1 MSRDSAPVTN
11 GKRTRQRVFSI
22 TGSEMACLHRGQNF
36 GNLGALDL
44 SHEEWGR
51 FSQCV
56 NMGHMAFLHN
66 IPEDADISK
75 TRLPVTSFLATM

>member
-1 MSRDSAPVTN
+1 MSRDSAPITN
-11 GKRTRQRVFSI
+11 GKRIRQQVFSV

-44 SHEEWGR
+44 SHEEGGQ

-56 NMGHMAFLHN
+56 NMGHTSFLHN
-66 IPEDADISK
+66 IMEDADISK